1 MSKRTFNHLVRL
13 GAIVIDFL
21 AIWVS
26 FTIAWHLREQS
37 GLFSNDVSALTKAL
51 MHWKP
56 LASAA
61 WLVVIACFGGYAVRE
76 FGSGTVS
83 IRRAFN
89 AGLFNIGFFSLVL
102 YLTNTEFTHRIAA
115 KASDYHQPGR

>member
-37 GLFSNDVSALTKAL
+37 GLR
-51 MHWKP
+51 P
-56 LASAA
+56 
-61 WLVVIACFGGYAVRE
+61 
-76 FGSGTVS
+76 
-83 IRRAFN
+83 
-89 AGLFNIGFFSLVL
+89 
-102 YLTNTEFTHRIAA
+102 
-115 KASDYHQPGR
+115 